1 MLGSDMSDARYTAW
15 LLDFDGTL
23 YRPSPVKLWMGLELL
38 LFGAAHLRTLRSFR
52 HEHERI
58 RREQEHE
65 VEDPFQLQI
74 QRTATKL
81 GLDPQRV
88 ARIVEQWMFERP
100 QKWIRRHARAELVH
114 EVHQFRSRGGKLA
127 VVSDYPVSAKLKAIQ
142 PELVPDVIVASGEHG
157 GPGRLK
163 PYPDG
168 YLKAAHRLDLAP
180 ERCLV
185 IGDRQDADGL
195 AAERAGMGFR
205 LIK

>member
-1 MLGSDMSDARYTAW
+1 MSDARYTAW

-23 YRPSPVKLWMGLELL
+23 YRPLPVKLWMGLELL
-38 LFGAAHLRTLRSFR
+38 LFGAVHVRTLRGFR

-58 RREQEHE
+58 RREQEQE
-65 VEDPFQLQI
+65 VADPFQLQL
-74 QRTATKL
+74 QRAAAKL
-81 GLDPQRV
+81 GLAEDRV
-88 ARIVEQWMFERP
+88 ARIVQQWMFERP
-100 QKWIRRHARAELVH
+100 QKWIRRHARADLVQ
-114 EVHQFRSRGGKLA
+114 EVEQFRAQGGKLA

-142 PELVPDVIVASGEHG
+142 PPLTPDVIVASGERG

-168 YLKAAHRLDLAP
+168 YLKAAKQLEVAP
-180 ERCLV
+180 ENCLV
-185 IGDRQDADGL
+185 IGDRKDADGL